1 MDDRESVCRNYLRWI
16 LQIILGSLFVFSAYS
31 KLVMPGLVEIIL
43 VDHGFFRDRSSAAFF
58 VRLLIA
64 GELVIGLLFFQ
75 KSFLKQ
81 IVIPLSILFLALFTV
96 YLIYTG
102 FILKDPQNCGCFG
115 ELIKMSPVESIIKNV
130 ILIALIVTLY
140 GITKKE
146 KDSFLIPAV
155 IVVSSFAAVF
165 VAAPIKDLKE
175 FRFKSYSYFEGKGR
189 VDLSSGEKIIAVFNL
204 DCEHCQQTA
213 KQMAELEKAGKKLP
227 EIYVLFFKEGNIT
240 PQMFD
245 SMTGSHFSYA
255 MISAKEFFDLIGDS
269 PPRLYWIKN
278 GVIKEIW
285 DNNFYKMLSN
295 NFPNK

>member
-1 MDDRESVCRNYLRWI
+1 MNDRKSVRRNYFRWI
-16 LQIILGSLFVFSAYS
+16 LQIIIGSVFVFSAYS

-43 VDHGFFRDRSSAAFF
+43 VDHSFFRDRASAAFF

-81 IVIPLSILFLALFTV
+81 IVIPLSILFLAFFTV
-96 YLIYTG
+96 YLVYTG
-102 FILKDPQNCGCFG
+102 FILKDVQNCGCFG
-115 ELIKMSPVESIIKNV
+115 EMIKMSHVESIIKNV

-140 GITKKE
+140 RIIKKE
-146 KDSFLIPAV
+146 KSSFLIPAV
-155 IVVSSFAAVF
+155 IVISSFAAVF

-227 EIYVLFFKEGNIT
+227 EVYVLFFQEGKTT

-245 SMTGSHFSYA
+245 SMTGSHFPYA
-255 MISAKEFFDLIGDS
+255 MISAKEFFDLIG
-269 PPRLYWIKN
+269 
-278 GVIKEIW
+278 
-285 DNNFYKMLSN
+285 
-295 NFPNK
+295 

>member
-1 MDDRESVCRNYLRWI
+1 MNDRKSVRRNYFRWI
-16 LQIILGSLFVFSAYS
+16 LQIIIGSVFVFSAYS

-43 VDHGFFRDRSSAAFF
+43 VDHSFFRDRASAAFF

-81 IVIPLSILFLALFTV
+81 IVIPLSILFLAFFTV
-96 YLIYTG
+96 YLVYTG
-102 FILKDPQNCGCFG
+102 FILKDVQNCGCFG
-115 ELIKMSPVESIIKNV
+115 EMIKMSPVESIIKNV

-140 GITKKE
+140 RIIKKE
-146 KDSFLIPAV
+146 KSSFLIPAV
-155 IVVSSFAAVF
+155 IVISSFAAVF

-175 FRFKSYSYFEGKGR
+175 FRFQSYSYFEGKGR

-227 EIYVLFFKEGNIT
+227 EVYVLFFQEGKTT

-245 SMTGSHFSYA
+245 SMTGSHFPYA

-278 GVIKEIW
+278 GDIKVIW
-285 DNNFYKMLSN
+285 DKDFYEKITDNFL
-295 NFPNK
+295 NK